1 MNMYAYIKRMCL
13 PLFSMTDK
21 NETYL
26 KWTEEYSNAEAD
38 EKKYIQSKQL
48 IKPGKSRYT
57 VYINTHL

>member
-1 MNMYAYIKRMCL
+1 
-13 PLFSMTDK
+13 MTDK